1 MAVRVLFV
9 VAGVALVDDALI
21 HRHELW

>member
-9 VAGVALVDDALI
+9 VAGVALVADALI